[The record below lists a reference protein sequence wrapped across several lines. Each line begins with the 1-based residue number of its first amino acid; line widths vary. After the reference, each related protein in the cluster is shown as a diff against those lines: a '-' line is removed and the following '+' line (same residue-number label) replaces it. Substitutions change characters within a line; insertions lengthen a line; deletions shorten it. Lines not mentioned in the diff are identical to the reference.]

1 MFKQE
6 GDEAAVLT
14 ALSPTLLKVLVLK
27 GLQKPYSQLSGR
39 SKGGRCSLSRT
50 FVIMICD
57 DIEKATE
64 RVQPLSGYVNDRRS
78 SSSFFDELL
87 SWQ

>member
-14 ALSPTLLKVLVLK
+14 ALSPTLVKYLCSK
-27 GLQKPYSQLSGR
+27 KPYSQLSGR